1 MLKIESYVGPII
13 ESTLSKFIK
22 LQPNALKISLWSGEC
37 KLRNLDLKLKTIEH
51 EFNLPFTLLNGS
63 IKEIKVNIPWTALG
77 SKPIVISCSTM
88 EVTFELKET
97 QKAELKDQLP
107 EDSDDEFM
115 DAVSENYEE
124 MEKRSFE
131 EQKSKSKEDLRT
143 KVSDARS
150 DQSFGRINSPDGAIG
165 PGSSQELPNLGS
177 GNLNNLPPE
186 SENPEDSAG
195 YLENL
200 INKIKHNIRVEIN
213 NFVVKYQEPQFIVRS
228 TIQKLVI
235 TSADEFWQPAFFD
248 ISNNGDLNFRQ
259 VCKIENLTMNIDTR
273 DPVTGNID
281 ETFPDPFLSKTQL
294 EIRIFNVFKSKR
306 AGKPN
311 LIKIDLLFEKVN
323 IAIADKQLPIAIRLA
338 SLIVALYYREFT
350 WERTPCPVDIN
361 NENDGKNPENTWTS
375 WAMSMFAGDDDDQ
388 DQKSQNNEDPL
399 TLLCGIYFR
408 KFSIWLKTKEKTE
421 ENQNQNHQPHT
432 MINSQN
438 TTAHGQSAQNSVHSQ
453 DVPLGTKTTGA
464 KIDHQHSNPQDHNL
478 GGHIPYVSVFNYDI
492 EGIGIEITVTSN
504 LHFYSCI
511 AGVTHIRGKYCGGL
525 PNYPLPLRSDSI
537 TFLDMGIP
545 VRKKTTYHYLSGS
558 LFDYMAPENNS
569 ASVEYYSDLESH
581 KEYWTADFFNRRF
594 GAFFS
599 DYVYI
604 LGLRVGGIVFLLF
617 FLIYF

>member
-37 KLRNLDLKLKTIEH
+37 KLKNLDLKLSTIEH
-51 EFNLPFTLLNGS
+51 ELNLPFKLLNGS

-77 SKPIVISCSTM
+77 SQSIVITCSTM

-124 MEKRSFE
+124 LELQSIERKNS
-131 EQKSKSKEDLRT
+131 QLTCSTNLSKTSGDNVTANTANNFDLTTERCQT
-143 KVSDARS
+143 SATTTPTPQTV
-150 DQSFGRINSPDGAIG
+150 
-165 PGSSQELPNLGS
+165 
-177 GNLNNLPPE
+177 PE
-186 SENPEDSAG
+186 SGDGGIPIPVAAGEIPAAPNPGGEEDSAG

-213 NFVVKYQEPQFIVRS
+213 NFVVKYQEPEFVMRT
-228 TIQKLVI
+228 TIQKLVL
-235 TSADEFWQPAFFD
+235 TAADEFWQPAFFD
-248 ISNNGDLNFRQ
+248 ISSNEDLNFRQ
-259 VCKIENLTMNIDTR
+259 VCKIENLTINVDTR
-273 DPVTGNID
+273 DPQTGNID

-311 LIKIDLLFEKVN
+311 LMKIDLLFEKVN
-323 IAIADKQLPIAIRLA
+323 IAIADKQLPIGIRLA
-338 SLIVALYYREFT
+338 NLIIALYYREFT
-350 WERTPCPVDIN
+350 WERTPCPETSAEKG
-361 NENDGKNPENTWTS
+361 NEHENSWAS
-375 WAMSMFAGDDDDQ
+375 WAMSMFTAGEEDDE
-388 DQKSQNNEDPL
+388 KSQEDEEPL
-399 TLLCGIYFR
+399 TLLAGIYFR
-408 KFSIWLKTKEKTE
+408 KFSVWLKTKESDVTNVQKSGH
-421 ENQNQNHQPHT
+421 HQETSAAKKPHRT
-432 MINSQN
+432 SVSEATNLNNLNLNLQGEHIKSQE
-438 TTAHGQSAQNSVHSQ
+438 T
-453 DVPLGTKTTGA
+453 D
-464 KIDHQHSNPQDHNL
+464 SN
-478 GGHIPYVSVFNYDI
+478 HIPYVSVFNYDV
-492 EGIGIEITVTSN
+492 EGVGIEITVTSN
-504 LHFYSCI
+504 LNFYSCI
-511 AGVTHIRGKYCGGL
+511 AGVTHIRGRYCGGL
-525 PNYPLPLRSDSI
+525 PNYPLPMKSDSV

-569 ASVEYYSDLESH
+569 AAVECYTNLEDH
-581 KEYWTADFFNRRF
+581 KAYWTEEFFNRRF

-604 LGLRVGGIVFLLF
+604 LGLGW
-617 FLIYF
+617 